1 LVVFSFVEGVGRLS
15 AIEMDP
21 GGTYMRSLS
30 GTERST
36 CSSSALNDKSIERAS
51 DRTTTTDCQSSTVN
65 IDHRSS
71 ATVLH
76 CVASHTTLSRIHP
89 TWRQS
94 FGASCSRRNS
104 PFRATPSL
112 HQPPHPQPL
121 HTERSLTDWGKPSNC
136 GVRNMACV
144 RARPNIRTQEPALT
158 RVACI

>member
-1 LVVFSFVEGVGRLS
+1 MHACVQLK
-15 AIEMDP
+15 
-21 GGTYMRSLS
+21 GGKHLLNQFDVLDGGSIKQRR
-30 GTERST
+30 TEQEL
-36 CSSSALNDKSIERAS
+36 LNVKYRY
-51 DRTTTTDCQSSTVN
+51 
-65 IDHRSS
+65 RSS
-71 ATVLH
+71 ITGYCIALH
-76 CVASHTTLSRIHP
+76 SCVASHPLSRIP

-94 FGASCSRRNS
+94 FGAICSRRNS
-104 PFRATPSL
+104 PFRATRSI